1 MASRMLGAMLAL
13 STALVAG
20 CVVGEG
26 PVVSQTREARTFDR
40 IEAGSGIHLSM
51 RIGPAQDL
59 EVRGQENVLD
69 AITTDVEGGTLKI
82 EARDDFTSV
91 EPVTVTIVAP
101 ALAGISMSGGAQ
113 ATIEGLDATS
123 LEIDIRGGARAT
135 LIGAAGT
142 VQVKADGGAV
152 AELGDLAAAM
162 ITIDV
167 SGGASATVNASE
179 GITGSAS
186 GGSTLTVRGDAEVDV
201 QTSGGSEVSRE

>member
-135 LIGAAGT
+135 VIGAAAT
-142 VQVKADGGAV
+142 VELSADGGAV

-162 ITIDV
+162 MTIDV
-167 SGGASATVNASE
+167 SGGASAIVQASE
-179 GITGSAS
+179 SITGTAS
-186 GGSTLTVRGDAEVDV
+186 GGSTLAVRGDADVDV
-201 QTSGGSEVSRE
+201 LTSGGSEVTRE

>member
-1 MASRMLGAMLAL
+1 MANRMLGAMLAL

-26 PVVSQTREARTFDR
+26 PVVSETREVRTFDR
-40 IEAGSGIHLSM
+40 IEAGSGIHVSM
-51 RIGPAQDL
+51 RIGLTQDL
-59 EVRGQENVLD
+59 EVRGQENVLG

-91 EPVTVTIVAP
+91 EPVTVTIVAL

-135 LIGAAGT
+135 VIGAAAT
-142 VQVKADGGAV
+142 VELSADGGAV

-162 ITIDV
+162 MTIDV
-167 SGGASATVNASE
+167 SGGASAIVQASE
-179 GITGSAS
+179 SITGTAS
-186 GGSTLTVRGDAEVDV
+186 GGSTLAVRGDADVDV
-201 QTSGGSEVSRE
+201 LTSGGSEVTRE

>member
-1 MASRMLGAMLAL
+1 MANRMLVVMMAL
-13 STALVAG
+13 SAALVAG

-26 PVVSQTREARTFDR
+26 PVVSETREVRTFDR
-40 IEAGSGIHLSM
+40 IEAGSGIHVSM

-59 EVRGQENVLD
+59 EVRGQENVLG

-135 LIGAAGT
+135 VIGAAAT
-142 VQVKADGGAV
+142 VELKADGGAV
-152 AELGDLAAAM
+152 AELGDLAAVRM
-162 ITIDV
+162 TIDV
-167 SGGASATVNASE
+167 AGGASATVSASE
-179 GITGSAS
+179 GITGAAS
-186 GGSTLTVRGDAEVDV
+186 GGSTLTVLGDAEVDV
-201 QTSGGSEVSRE
+201 QTSGGAEVTRE